1 MSQKYKSV
9 KITTK
14 DGTKS
19 KYVDLYYILK
29 DAGIPRKALDPK
41 IWDIPEGFYAME
53 TRPYV
58 DTIRLREDYNE
69 NPPIHLD
76 ILFAYLYPIKE
87 GEEIPKEALDPE
99 IWDIPIGY
107 YATRKPI
114 NSN

>member
-1 MSQKYKSV
+1 MSRKYKSA

-53 TRPYV
+53 TRLYV
-58 DTIRLREDYNE
+58 DTIQIKEKYRDDPRYFGK
-69 NPPIHLD
+69 
-76 ILFAYLYPIKE
+76 LFAYFYPIKE
-87 GEEIPKEALDPE
+87 DEEIPEEALDPK

-107 YATRKPI
+107 YATWKSI